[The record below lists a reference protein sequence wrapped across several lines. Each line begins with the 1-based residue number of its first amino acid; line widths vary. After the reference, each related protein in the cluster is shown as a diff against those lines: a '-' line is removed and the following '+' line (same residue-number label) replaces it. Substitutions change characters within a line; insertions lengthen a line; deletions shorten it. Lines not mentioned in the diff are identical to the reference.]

1 MIDGTVKGFLGTSAS
16 FAADLNLATQV
27 VMGVALLV
35 GASLARAK
43 RYSAHG
49 ACMAAVLLL
58 NLVAIVAV
66 MWPSFDQLVLPRL
79 ARHLSKPYV
88 AVAAVHGM
96 LGSMAELLGLYIL
109 LAAGTKILPAS
120 LRFKRWKLWMRIEF
134 ALWMAVLLSGIG
146 TYVLWYMPWRRR

>member
-16 FAADLNLATQV
+16 FAADLNLATQI

-35 GASLARAK
+35 GAFLARAK

-49 ACMAAVLLL
+49 ARMAAVLLL

-79 ARHLSKPYV
+79 A
-88 AVAAVHGM
+88 A
-96 LGSMAELLGLYIL
+96 I
-109 LAAGTKILPAS
+109 
-120 LRFKRWKLWMRIEF
+120 
-134 ALWMAVLLSGIG
+134 
-146 TYVLWYMPWRRR
+146 

>member
-16 FAADLNLATQV
+16 FAADLNLAVQI
-27 VMGVALLV
+27 VMGVALV
-35 GASLARAK
+35 IGAFLARAK

-79 ARHLSKPYV
+79 ARHLSKPYFV
-88 AVAAVHGM
+88 VAAVHGM
-96 LGSMAELLGLYIL
+96 LGSMAELLGVYIV
-109 LAAGTKILPAS
+109 LAAGTRILPAS
-120 LRFKRWKLWMRIEF
+120 LRFKRWKLWMRIEL

-146 TYVLWYMPWRRR
+146 TYVFWYMPWWRR